1 MVWLLLGLTLVPAL
15 AGAARLVSLA
25 TGLEIIPDGERFF
38 SAPIPVVVHIIGS
51 VLFLGLG
58 AFQFVDRV
66 RRDHPRRHRIAGRV
80 VAAAGMA
87 SALSGLW
94 MTLFYALP
102 AYDGFALY
110 LMRLMFGTAMAALL
124 VLGVVCAMQRSF
136 SAHRAHMMRAYA
148 IGMGAGT
155 QVVTSVPLAILGM
168 AEEVGPRAFAM
179 GMGWVVNLLVVEW
192 ILRRQTRRAAPIP
205 VTV

>member
-1 MVWLLLGLTLVPAL
+1 
-15 AGAARLVSLA
+15 
-25 TGLEIIPDGERFF
+25 
-38 SAPIPVVVHIIGS
+38 
-51 VLFLGLG
+51 
-58 AFQFVDRV
+58 
-66 RRDHPRRHRIAGRV
+66 
-80 VAAAGMA
+80 
-87 SALSGLW
+87 
-94 MTLFYALP
+94 
-102 AYDGFALY
+102 
-110 LMRLMFGTAMAALL
+110 
-124 VLGVVCAMQRSF
+124 
-136 SAHRAHMMRAYA
+136 MMRAYA